1 MMALKARWSLVA
13 PLPEEPQVTALP
25 PGQPVQP
32 RSGHISTWLCSE
44 HPHPELSCTARQ
56 RSHHFHCR
64 QSLGRDVNLQA
75 KIQVI
80 LNPLQQRTLAHGVSS
95 Q

>member
-44 HPHPELSCTARQ
+44 HPHPEL
-56 RSHHFHCR
+56 
-64 QSLGRDVNLQA
+64 
-75 KIQVI
+75 
-80 LNPLQQRTLAHGVSS
+80 
-95 Q
+95 